1 MGNCLEST
9 ECSKKQHQK
18 CWHQQNS
25 NIKGSKSRGYAN
37 PTKNRITAYSNS
49 STCAGNLEN
58 AKQTEDIYG
67 QTEKINAHGEER
79 NFPAQ
84 QKLDSN
90 SVCYSTDKESDNQPG
105 HNTEK
110 EDPSWMKCL
119 SQPKPNGD
127 LNVDADVSTAFGEN
141 WDPELF
147 DQRGSPTHRASHRY
161 GNDEPM
167 NQRNYYGQSR
177 LYGTQKVGCAWDH
190 WPSAESMNSQTPYK
204 RQKLRVLSSSILG
217 FSPIRNDLPDTME
230 WFRNGELESSQP
242 NTKDYLIK
250 GKQIPPRK
258 HTGEHVEQNGDLKT
272 SPSISLVRPE
282 TESYREGWLRYTMF
296 MYQDKTDDNNF
307 CNQFRN
313 AKHIFL
319 SLEAK
324 TGCELRVS
332 KRLFVHRGKLVRT
345 VVIDG
350 PSRKHIIRCFT
361 SLPKILTGLII
372 LECER
377 PSVWEPRPIIK
388 APELEINFP
397 DMLQTPLA
405 V

>member
-1 MGNCLEST
+1 MGNCLESM
-9 ECSKKQHQK
+9 ECSKKQQQK
-18 CWHQQNS
+18 CCNQQNS
-25 NIKGSKSRGYAN
+25 NIKGSKSCGYAN
-37 PTKNRITAYSNS
+37 ATENRITDYSNS
-49 STCAGNLEN
+49 TTCTGNLEN
-58 AKQTEDIYG
+58 AKHTEDIYE
-67 QTEKINAHGEER
+67 QTEERNAHGEKG
-79 NFPAQ
+79 NLPVQ
-84 QKLDSN
+84 QKSGSN
-90 SVCYSTDKESDNQPG
+90 SVCYSTDEENDNQPG
-105 HNTEK
+105 RNTQK
-110 EDPSWMKCL
+110 EDPSWMKYL

-127 LNVDADVSTAFGEN
+127 LNVDADVSIAFGEN
-141 WDPELF
+141 WDPDLF

-167 NQRNYYGQSR
+167 NQRNYYDQIR
-177 LYGTQKVGCAWDH
+177 TYGKQKVGCAWEH
-190 WPSAESMNSQTPYK
+190 WPSVESINSQTPYK

-230 WFRNGELESSQP
+230 WFRNGELESPQP

-250 GKQIPPRK
+250 AKQRPPGK
-258 HTGEHVEQNGDLKT
+258 HTGEHTEQNADLKT
-272 SPSISLVRPE
+272 STLSISPVRPE

-296 MYQDKTDDNNF
+296 MYQDKTDDNF
-307 CNQFRN
+307 YSQFRN

-332 KRLFVHRGKLVRT
+332 KRLFVHRGKLVRM

-350 PSRKHIIRCFT
+350 PSRKHIIRCYT

-377 PSVWEPRPIIK
+377 PSILEPRPNIK
-388 APELEINFP
+388 APESEINFSG
-397 DMLQTPLA
+397 MLQRPLA